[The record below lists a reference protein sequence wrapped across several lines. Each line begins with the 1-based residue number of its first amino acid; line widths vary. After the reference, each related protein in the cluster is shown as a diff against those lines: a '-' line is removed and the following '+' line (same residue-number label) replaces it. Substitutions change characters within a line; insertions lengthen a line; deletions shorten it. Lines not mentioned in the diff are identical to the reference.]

1 MVSKNL
7 VVIDTET
14 TGFGKYDKVLEIS
27 AITVSASTGEII
39 DEFDTLINPLR
50 DISNSNIHGI
60 TASMVSAAP
69 DFNEIS
75 IALGNILHGNI
86 LVAHNLSF
94 DSRMISQ
101 EFARA
106 SAQFNVGS
114 GICTL
119 NLTNSKLVEAC
130 RRFDINIDQ
139 AHRSLSDARATASLL
154 SHFDISDINVVPM
167 SFVGLE
173 GQWNPRTLRREH
185 FSPEE
190 LGTTVRAKR
199 KLFFPTSNEQ
209 EVAYLDLLD
218 FFFEDSKITSEEL
231 SDLSSLALE
240 SHLDGSRVTELHF
253 GYLLSLYAAAMRD
266 GVLTEQELILIN
278 ELVRAFELTEF
289 KLTNVS
295 VPLKTRELPVGATIC
310 FTGSA
315 SINGMELPRERLE
328 GVAAIA
334 GFQPVSSVTKKGC
347 DLVVAADPMSMS
359 GKAKKARSYEIPVIG
374 ISEFVEFPEVN
385 EILARE
391 NEGPDWFKK

>member
-1 MVSKNL
+1 MDGKNL

-14 TGFGKYDKVLEIS
+14 TGFGKNDKIVEIS

-69 DFNEIS
+69 EFNEIS

-101 EFARA
+101 EFTRT
-106 SAQFNVGS
+106 SAQFNAGS
-114 GICTL
+114 GVCTL
-119 NLTNSKLVEAC
+119 NLTKSKLVEAC
-130 RRFDINIDQ
+130 RRFDINIDH

-154 SHFDISDINVVPM
+154 SHLDISDIDIFPM

-173 GQWNPRTLRREH
+173 GHWNPRTLRREH
-185 FSPEE
+185 FSSEE
-190 LGTTVRAKR
+190 SGTTVRAKR

-231 SDLSSLALE
+231 SDLRSLALE

-253 GYLLSLYAAAMRD
+253 DYLMSLYSAAMRD

-289 KLTNVS
+289 KLPNES
-295 VPLKTRELPVGATIC
+295 VPLETRGLPVGATIC

-315 SINGMELPRERLE
+315 SFNGIELSRERLE
-328 GVAAIA
+328 AVAAIA
-334 GFQPVSSVTKKGC
+334 GFQPVNSVTKKGC

-359 GKAKKARSYEIPVIG
+359 GKAKKARSYDIPVIG
-374 ISEFVEFPEVN
+374 VSDFVELPEVS
-385 EILARE
+385 EIFVLE